1 MVSTRACGALSQGSN
16 PCRHPLKEEG
26 FSEFDPFFNSHSLVF
41 RRIDRGVSD
50 MIHFCYIMKSKSNLL
65 EQLKPLS
72 HFSKNSVYQLGKQF
86 GLKGSTVNVY
96 ISRFLKHKDIIQLK
110 RGSYVSADFFD
121 KNRND
126 VSYSFYLANVIRTPS
141 YISSWA
147 ALQYYNLATEAIHSI
162 TSVTLKVT
170 KKYQTKAGN
179 FSYQSISKDFFTDF
193 SLAKGK
199 FDFYIASPSKAL
211 FDLLYF
217 RTRQFNGF
225 SPEKVKGMVAELR
238 IDIDEMEKSE
248 QEKFY
253 TMINKYFHE

>member
-1 MVSTRACGALSQGSN
+1 MTLNALSSPYLVNLPILGLTF
-16 PCRHPLKEEG
+16 RG
-26 FSEFDPFFNSHSLVF
+26 FCL
-41 RRIDRGVSD
+41 IDKGVSN

-65 EQLKPLS
+65 EQLKSLP
-72 HFSKNSVYQLGKQF
+72 HFSKNTVFQLGKQL
-86 GLKGSTVNVY
+86 GLKDSTVNVY
-96 ISRFLKHKDIIQLK
+96 ISRFLKYKDIYRLK
-110 RGSYVSADFFD
+110 NGLYVSADFFE

-126 VSYSFYLANVIRTPS
+126 ISYSFYLANVIRTPS

-170 KKYQTKAGN
+170 KEYQTKAGN

-211 FDLLYF
+211 FDLLYL
-217 RTRQFNGF
+217 RTRQFNGLDI
-225 SPEKVKGMVAELR
+225 EKIKTMIAELR
-238 IDIDEMEKSE
+238 IDIDEVEKSE
-248 QEKFY
+248 QDKFY
-253 TMINKYFHE
+253 SMINKYFHE